1 MLNQLIIFVKNPVLG
16 TVKTR
21 LAKSIGDGKALE
33 VYLDLMEKCRQEVQ
47 KVDCKR
53 HLFYSQNIAKS
64 DDWTD
69 QLFEKRIQAEGDLG
83 VKILEAFKTVFQEI
97 SKVLIIG
104 SDCYD
109 LTDTII
115 QDAFRKLDKADVVIG
130 PANDGGYYLLG
141 TKQLHPELFQDITW
155 STESVLEE
163 TILRA
168 KSKNLSVVLLKELID
183 LDTLEDLE
191 KSGYDLKE

>member
-53 HLFYSQNIAKS
+53 HLFYSQYIVKS
-64 DDWTD
+64 DDWTS
-69 QLFEKRIQAEGDLG
+69 QLFDKRIQAEGDLG
-83 VKILEAFKTVFQEI
+83 VKISEAFKTVFQEN

-109 LTDTII
+109 LTDIII
-115 QDAFRKLDKADVVIG
+115 QEAFRKLDEADVVVG

-141 TKQLHPELFQDITW
+141 TKQLHPDLFQEITW

-163 TILRA
+163 TVLRA

-183 LDTLEDLE
+183 LDTLEDLK

>member
-1 MLNQLIIFVKNPVLG
+1 MQKHLIIFVKNPVVG

-21 LAKSIGDGKALE
+21 LAESIGDLKALE
-33 VYLDLMEKCRQEVQ
+33 VYQDLLEKCRQEVQ
-47 KVDCKR
+47 KVYCKR
-53 HLFYSQNIAKS
+53 HLFYSQNIARG

-69 QLFEKRIQAEGDLG
+69 QFFEKRIQAEGDLG
-83 VKILEAFKTVFQEI
+83 LKISEAFKTVFQQKG
-97 SKVLIIG
+97 KVLIIG

-109 LTDTII
+109 LTDAII
-115 QDAFRKLDKADVVIG
+115 QEAFDKLDHTDVVIG

-141 TKQLHPELFQDITW
+141 TKQFHPELFQNITW

-163 TILRA
+163 TITRA
-168 KSKNLSVVLLKELID
+168 KSKNLSFVLLKELID

-191 KSGYDLKE
+191 KSGYVLKA